1 MGYEDWDMSNL
12 QSKVLSALV
21 EGTGLL
27 LVLEDILQ
35 YIQEGSSVA
44 TFLWVSQSWI
54 L

>member
-27 LVLEDILQ
+27 LVVEDTLQ

-44 TFLWVSQSWI
+44 TFHWESQNVI